1 MSDLEGVALSQK
13 SEPRVIVALDYPDAG
28 AALQLVDRLEP
39 GLCRLK
45 VGKELFTRTGPALVA
60 DLVGRG
66 FDVFLDLKFHDI
78 PNTVASACH
87 AAADLGVW
95 MLNVHA
101 LGGERML
108 LAAREGVT
116 RANNTGGP
124 LLVAVTI
131 LTSMDAHDLAGIG
144 LAGEPAE
151 NVLRLAGLV
160 HQCGL
165 DGVVCSSR
173 ETAALRKQLGDSFT
187 LVTPGI
193 RPSGSSAD
201 DQRRVMTPGDA
212 IQNGSTYLV
221 IGRPVTR
228 ADDPVSVLRTI
239 NSELSALN

>member
-1 MSDLEGVALSQK
+1 MKMADNPG
-13 SEPRVIVALDYPDAG
+13 PRVIVALDYPDRVTAM
-28 AALQLVDRLEP
+28 ALVERLQP

-45 VGKELFTRTGPALVA
+45 VGKELFTRAGPQLVE
-60 DLVGRG
+60 DLAARG
-66 FDVFLDLKFHDI
+66 FEVFLDLKFHDI

-108 LAAREGVT
+108 LAAREGCA
-116 RANNTGGP
+116 RAGRAP

-131 LTSMDAHDLAGIG
+131 LTSMGAQDLAAVG
-144 LAGEPAE
+144 LAGSPEE
-151 NVLRLAGLV
+151 NVLRLATLV
-160 HQCGL
+160 HGCGL

-173 ETAALRKQLGDSFT
+173 ETAVLRERVGPGFL

-193 RPSGSSAD
+193 RPAGSQQD
-201 DQRRVMTPGDA
+201 DQRRVMTPQQA
-212 IQNGSTYLV
+212 ISSGASYLV

-239 NSELSALN
+239 NSELAALQ